1 MASIG
6 GYAKSNIEIMEFDN
20 NKPIYLQIVD
30 GISEKILS
38 GDLNAED
45 RLLSVRE
52 YGAQIGVNPNTV
64 VRAYEKLTNDG
75 IIYMKRGLGYY
86 VSAAAKDV
94 ILEKERKEFI
104 KNELPKLIK
113 RMNLLNIDP
122 KEVLK

>member
-1 MASIG
+1 
-6 GYAKSNIEIMEFDN
+6 MEFDN

-104 KNELPKLIK
+104 ENELPKLIK

>member
-1 MASIG
+1 
-6 GYAKSNIEIMEFDN
+6 MEFDN

-64 VRAYEKLTNDG
+64 VRAYEKLTNDC